1 MALEIP
7 IKRKGLAR
15 INHHQFGPGSIR
27 TYNEPVAKID
37 FDDGTRK
44 GVDIRHAK
52 VTFIEPTREAF
63 IAKQDA
69 ILKRKSLPPKAR
81 KKSEDPKSVR
91 ARAAQQ
97 VRVNTDRILEAAFG
111 DAPNQSLEASQVVK
125 KED

>member
-7 IKRKGLAR
+7 TKHKGLAR
-15 INHHQFGPGSIR
+15 INHHKFGPGSIR
-27 TYNEPVAKID
+27 TYNEPVAKVD

-52 VTFIEPTREAF
+52 VTFIEPTRDVF
-63 IAKQDA
+63 LAKQDA

-81 KKSEDPKSVR
+81 KKSEDPKIVR
-91 ARAAQQ
+91 ARAAKQ
-97 VRVNTDRILEAAFG
+97 VRVNTDRILDAAFG
-111 DAPNQSLEASQVVK
+111 DAPNQSAEASQLV

>member
-1 MALEIP
+1 MTIP
-7 IKRKGLAR
+7 VPVKPKGLAR

-27 TYNEPVAKID
+27 TYNEPVAKVD

-81 KKSEDPKSVR
+81 KKSDDPKIVR
-91 ARAAQQ
+91 ARAAKL
-97 VRVNTDRILEAAFG
+97 VRVNTDRILDAAFG
-111 DAPNQSLEASQVVK
+111 DASNQSLEASQLV
-125 KED
+125 KEDQ

>member
-1 MALEIP
+1 MTMEIP

-27 TYNEPVAKID
+27 TYDEPVAKVD

-52 VTFIEPTREAF
+52 VTFIEPTREEF
-63 IAKQDA
+63 VAKQDA
-69 ILKRKSLPPKAR
+69 ILKRKSLPPKPR

-91 ARAAQQ
+91 AREAKL
-97 VRVNTDRILEAAFG
+97 VRVNTDRILDAAFG
-111 DAPNQSLEASQVVK
+111 DAPNQPLASSQLV
-125 KED
+125 KEDQ